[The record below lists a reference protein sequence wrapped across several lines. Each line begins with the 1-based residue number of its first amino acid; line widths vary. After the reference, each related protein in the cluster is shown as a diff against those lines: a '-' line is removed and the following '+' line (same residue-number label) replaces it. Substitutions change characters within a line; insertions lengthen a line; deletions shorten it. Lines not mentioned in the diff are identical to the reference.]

1 MNQVKTTS
9 LEGDVA
15 IGRHA
20 TVGGNATVRGNATIG
35 KDLRVD
41 GWLEARNIKHACKG
55 LFATEDALEERY
67 PRPMPGWWA
76 LVGDTIPAPVYVVS
90 DGLWKPTGK
99 TGGETVIDLV
109 VLKDGFAS
117 HLDDF
122 DKFKILT
129 QSVLDDIKNTLAGH
143 NAAITRVSDDIELH
157 REREYAPLFEKLKAL
172 QERFDTLADGD
183 VSGAIDNFNEIVAF
197 LDGLA
202 DSESLLAKLS
212 RVKAVNPQ
220 GMEFIADAESARL
233 SYRASDLNGS
243 AVVVPDGWLPELPVA
258 CSHTEGG
265 DMVRPY
271 PGNAGIVTADDYKT
285 IEDSREL
292 LERAA
297 GARFVSDVG
306 FSANAERVSYRRDRF
321 RLDGG
326 HVWVDDE
333 TGDFQAIPADGLWG
347 FPMATA
353 EKAGAVAAAQ
363 VKAWD
368 AARPGAFVDLCRSY
382 GVGYDESTGLFLLNG
397 LTITEAQMR
406 AIVAA
411 GVMTN
416 DNRNNLYFGLG
427 IRTHLPPRIHLG
439 VTTGSYT
446 FRQSAVETVDA
457 KYLVPGAD
465 CFCMCSKLRR
475 INVYSPN
482 TANSVL
488 YNTYKGCE
496 ALETLT
502 VQTVYARSIW
512 LGDSPLISLASLNGI
527 IDKAQAGVAASTFTV
542 HPDVYAKMLGDP
554 ETDRENG
561 WTSLPERA
569 AAKNITF
576 TTTQ

>member
-1 MNQVKTTS
+1 MSYKVF
-9 LEGDVA
+9 
-15 IGRHA
+15 
-20 TVGGNATVRGNATIG
+20 
-35 KDLRVD
+35 
-41 GWLEARNIKHACKG
+41 KG
-55 LFATEDALEERY
+55 
-67 PRPMPGWWA
+67 
-76 LVGDTIPAPVYVVS
+76 
-90 DGLWKPTGK
+90 
-99 TGGETVIDLV
+99 
-109 VLKDGFAS
+109 GFAS

-129 QSVLDDIKNTLAGH
+129 QSVLDDIKNKLAGH
-143 NAAITRVSDDIELH
+143 NAAITQVSDDIELH
-157 REREYAPLFEKLKAL
+157 REREYAPLFDKLKAL

-233 SYRASDLNGS
+233 SYRASDLNGA
-243 AVVVPDGWLPELPVA
+243 AVVVPEVWLPELPVA
-258 CSHTEGG
+258 CSPTEGG
-265 DMVRPY
+265 DIVRPY
-271 PGNAGIVTADDYKT
+271 PGNAGIVTADDCKT

-333 TGDFQAIPADGLWG
+333 TGEFQAIPASGLWG

-368 AARPGAFVDLCRSY
+368 AARLGAFVDLCRSY
-382 GVGYDESTGLFLLNG
+382 GVDYDESTRLFLLNG

-416 DNRNNLYFGLG
+416 DNRSAMYVLKD
-427 IRTHLPPRIHLG
+427 IRTHLPPNINFG
-439 VTTGSYT
+439 VARGDRT
-446 FRQSAVETVDA
+446 FRGSSVEAVVA
-457 KYLVPGAD
+457 NMLVPGID
-465 CFCMCSKLRR
+465 CFYGCKKLRSIR
-475 INVYSPN
+475 VFHQGTSGGN
-482 TANSVL
+482 AFL
-488 YNTYKGCE
+488 GCE
-496 ALETLT
+496 SLENLSFYGTTEAASFSL
-502 VQTVYARSIW
+502 V
-512 LGDSPLISLASLNGI
+512 DSPLISLASLKGI
-527 IDKAQAGVAASTFTV
+527 ISKAKDGAAASTITV
-542 HPDVYAKMLGDP
+542 HPDVYAKITGDP

-561 WTSLPERA
+561 WTSLPALA
-569 AAKNITF
+569 APKNITF